1 VAAPSPAQEAAMEEF
16 LHTENLKLYRK
27 VLDETTDEVKRKSV
41 AELIR
46 NELAKEPKPTNPKDN

>member
-1 VAAPSPAQEAAMEEF
+1 MEEF

-46 NELAKEPKPTNPKDN
+46 NELAKESKPTNPKDN

>member
-1 VAAPSPAQEAAMEEF
+1 MEKF

-27 VLDETTDEVKRKSV
+27 ALDETTDQVKRKSI

-46 NELAKEPKPTNPKDN
+46 NELAKEPKPKNSEDN

>member
-1 VAAPSPAQEAAMEEF
+1 MEEFLDTENLKF

>member
-1 VAAPSPAQEAAMEEF
+1 MEEFLDTENLKF

-46 NELAKEPKPTNPKDN
+46 NELKRAETDKSKR